1 MSEAD
6 LARRLSEL
14 VAFDTQNPMGD
25 ERPMAQHLA
34 QQLAGLGADR
44 VDSFAVGRHHAVLA
58 LFGASPSLLL
68 NAHIDTV
75 PANTGYSAPPHA
87 ASVRDGRLYGL
98 GSADTKGAI
107 AVILQALA
115 DLQVAGRRPRDVA
128 VLFSGDEEKH
138 ASVAR
143 AFIASE
149 RARGLQRAIVCEP
162 TLCRVGHRHRGI
174 ASAEAFATSPG
185 GHSSRADDLPSPLA
199 IIARAAVALDQH
211 GQQQRAVGPEG
222 FRGLCLNIAALDG
235 GVAFNVIPSEARLAV
250 SVRPAPGADTRGLM
264 AELERI
270 ARQAAA
276 PAELRWQAIHANPP
290 FATRDLAAFVPLL
303 GDRAR
308 QPVDLAFWTEAALY
322 GEAGIDAVVFGP
334 GDIAQA
340 HAADEFVELAQLEAA
355 HAAFLK
361 VLDRGG
367 EDRALPG
374 RSQSAGG
381 AGPS

>member
-1 MSEAD
+1 MSKAN

-44 VDSFAVGRHHAVLA
+44 VDSFTVGRHHAVLA

-87 ASVRDGRLYGL
+87 ASVRNGRLYGL

-138 ASVAR
+138 ATVAR

-235 GVAFNVIPSEARLAV
+235 GVAFNVIPSQARLAV
-250 SVRPAPGADTRGLM
+250 SLRPAPGADTRGLM

-276 PAELRWQAIHANPP
+276 PAELRWQAVHANPP

-355 HAAFLK
+355 HATFLK
-361 VLDRGG
+361 VL
-367 EDRALPG
+367 A
-374 RSQSAGG
+374 
-381 AGPS
+381 

>member
-34 QQLAGLGADR
+34 AQLAALGADR
-44 VDSFAVGRHHAVLA
+44 VDSFAVGEHQAVLA

-87 ASVRDGRLYGL
+87 ASVRNGRLYGL

-107 AVILQALA
+107 AAILQVLA
-115 DLQVAGRRPRDVA
+115 DLQAAGRRPRDVA

-143 AFIASE
+143 AFLASE
-149 RARGLQRAIVCEP
+149 RTRGLQRAIVCEP
-162 TLCRVGHRHRGI
+162 TMCRVGHRHRGI
-174 ASAEAFATSPG
+174 ASAEAFASSPG
-185 GHSSRADDLPSPLA
+185 GHSSRADSVPNPLA

-211 GQQQRAVGPEG
+211 GQRQRAVGPEG
-222 FRGLCLNIAALDG
+222 FQGLCLNIAALDG
-235 GVAFNVIPSEARLAV
+235 GVAFNVIPTEARLAV
-250 SVRPAPGADTRGLM
+250 SLRPAPGADTGGLM

-276 PAELRWQAIHANPP
+276 PAELRWQVIHANPP

-303 GDRAR
+303 GEPAR

-322 GEAGIDAVVFGP
+322 REAGIDAVVFGP

-340 HAADEFVELAQLEAA
+340 HAADEFVELSQLVQA
-355 HAAFLK
+355 HAAFRE
-361 VLDRGG
+361 VLG
-367 EDRALPG
+367 
-374 RSQSAGG
+374 
-381 AGPS
+381 

>member
-1 MSEAD
+1 MSELN
-6 LARRLSEL
+6 LAGRLSEL

-34 QQLAGLGADR
+34 ETLDRLGADR
-44 VDSFAVGRHHAVLA
+44 VDRFAVGEHHAVLA

-75 PANTGYSAPPHA
+75 PANAGYSAPPHA

-115 DLQVAGRRPRDVA
+115 DLQAAGRRPRDVA

-149 RARGLQRAIVCEP
+149 RVRGLKQAIICEP
-162 TLCRVGHRHRGI
+162 TRCQVGHRHRGI
-174 ASAEAFATSPG
+174 ASAEAFTSSPG
-185 GHSSRADDLPSPLA
+185 GHSSRADQVPNPLA
-199 IIARAAVALDQH
+199 VIARAAVALDQH
-211 GQQQRAVGPEG
+211 GQRQRAVGPEG

-235 GVAFNVIPSEARLAV
+235 GVAFNVIPGEARLAV

-264 AELERI
+264 AELEGI

-276 PAELRWQAIHANPP
+276 PAELRWQLGHANPP
-290 FATRDLAAFVPLL
+290 FATRELAAFVPLL
-303 GDRAR
+303 GEPVGR
-308 QPVDLAFWTEAALY
+308 PVDLAFWSEAALY
-322 GEAGIDAVVFGP
+322 AEAGVDAVVFGP

-340 HAADEFVELAQLEAA
+340 HGADEFVELAQLETA

-361 VLDRGG
+361 VL
-367 EDRALPG
+367 A
-374 RSQSAGG
+374 
-381 AGPS
+381 